1 MSKFGF
7 DGAFIDKIKQNN
19 DIVSVISKYI
29 PLNKKGNQFWAC
41 CPFHYEK
48 TPSFAVNEQEQFYH
62 CFGCGESGDV
72 ISFVQKYE
80 NVDFVKAVEILAKN
94 AGLEIPQ
101 LTLNEN
107 ISKHRKL
114 KERVLE
120 VNKEAAKFYVSALH
134 SEKGKEALAYLEK
147 RNISR
152 QSQMKFGLGF
162 SPDWTSLV
170 SYLKQ
175 KGFSEK
181 EMVEAGVAD
190 TKNGRTYDCF
200 CNRIMFPI
208 LDSFS
213 QVVGFSGR
221 TMSKEKNIAKYR
233 NTKETIVFDK
243 SKSIFGINLLKKFK
257 QENPLEKI
265 LIAEGQIDV
274 IKIHQAGFSF
284 AVACMGTA
292 LTPNHAKVLS
302 RFCDKVV
309 VCFDGDGAGQ
319 KAALRSLDIFA
330 DEGFNVSVVT
340 MPDGKDPDE
349 FISEFGSEKFKNLI
363 EFAKPVVDFKIHNL
377 SKKYDL
383 KNNFEKSKFVKEA
396 LEILKN
402 QPSKIDSEIYLSSLH
417 ELTGIS
423 TDLLRQDL
431 SIKPIIKKTGLI
443 EKPTS
448 QENGYVVASRF
459 VLASLLHKKDYAK
472 IIEDEFFF
480 FLNSSLEKLYQMIK
494 KGVKIGDL
502 FEAFDVEKEENIKQ
516 IIDFSFSEE
525 NGEQFYLDSVKHI
538 IKQNVQM
545 SLDKLK
551 EEVKICDND
560 KKLEIMK
567 KIQKLTKKLIE
578 INGGING

>member
-7 DGAFIDKIKQNN
+7 DSAFIDKIKQHNE
-19 DIVSVISKYI
+19 IVGVIGKYI
-29 PLNKKGNQFWAC
+29 PLTKKGNQFWAC

-72 ISFVQKYE
+72 ISFVEKYE
-80 NVDFVKAVEILAKN
+80 NVDFIKAIEILAKN

-101 LTLNEN
+101 MTMNEN

-120 VNKEAAKFYVSALH
+120 VNKESAKFYVNCLHNESGKQAL
-134 SEKGKEALAYLEK
+134 EYLEK

-152 QSQMKFGLGF
+152 QSLMKFGIGF

-170 SYLKQ
+170 SHLKS
-175 KGFSEK
+175 KGFTET
-181 EMVEAGVAD
+181 EMIEAGVAD

-200 CNRIMFPI
+200 CDRIMFPI
-208 LDSFS
+208 LDSLG

-221 TMSKEKNIAKYR
+221 TMSKDKNIAKYR

-243 SKSIFGINLLKKFK
+243 SKSIFAVNLLKKFK

-265 LIAEGQIDV
+265 IIAEGQIDV
-274 IKIHQAGFSF
+274 IKIHQAGFPF

-309 VCFDGDGAGQ
+309 VCFDGDSAGQ
-319 KAALRSLDIFA
+319 KAAMRSLDIFM
-330 DEGFNVSVVT
+330 DEGFNVSVIS

-349 FISEFGSEKFKNLI
+349 FITEYGAEKFKNLI
-363 EFAKPVVDFKIHNL
+363 DFAKPVVDFKIHAL
-377 SKKYDL
+377 SKKYNL
-383 KNNFEKSKFVKEA
+383 KNNFEKSKFIKES
-396 LEILKN
+396 LEILKS
-402 QPSKIDSEIYLSSLH
+402 QPSKIDSEIYLKTLH
-417 ELTGIS
+417 ELTGVSI
-423 TDLLRQDL
+423 DLLRQDL
-431 SIKPIIKKTGLI
+431 NIKPIIKKTGLT
-443 EKPTS
+443 EKPTN
-448 QENGYVVASRF
+448 QENGYVIASRF
-459 VLASLLHKKDYAK
+459 VLASLLHKKDYAT
-472 IIEDEFFF
+472 IITDEFFYF
-480 FLNSSLEKLYQMIK
+480 INPSLQKLFELIK
-494 KGVKIGDL
+494 KGIKIGDL
-502 FEAFDVEKEENIKQ
+502 FESFDVENEENIKK
-516 IIDFSFSEE
+516 IIDFTFNEE
-525 NGEQFYLDSVKHI
+525 NKQQFYLDSVKHI

-545 SLDKLK
+545 TLDKLK
-551 EEVKICDND
+551 EEVKICDNE

-567 KIQKLTKKLIE
+567 QIQNLTKKLIE